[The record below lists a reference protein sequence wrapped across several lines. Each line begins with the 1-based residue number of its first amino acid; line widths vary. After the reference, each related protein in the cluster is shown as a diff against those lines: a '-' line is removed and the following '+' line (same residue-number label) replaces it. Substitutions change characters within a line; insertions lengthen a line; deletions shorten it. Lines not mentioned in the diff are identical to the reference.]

1 MSGGEAREDV
11 AEPELGIKTEAGG
24 LEYGVEDGAT
34 FAAAVG
40 AETGK
45 FLRVTAMPRSAR
57 SAGLLS
63 IAMRPSSV
71 SRASAPHAPS
81 AQCSALARLVLAERR
96 RRWASIRSRSSLRMG
111 TASAWRMANRCWGWW
126 PVIRRSMS

>member
-1 MSGGEAREDV
+1 MSGSEAGEDV
-11 AEPELGIKTEAGG
+11 AEPELGIETIEAGG
-24 LEYGVEDGAT
+24 LEHGVEDGGT

-71 SRASAPHAPS
+71 
-81 AQCSALARLVLAERR
+81 
-96 RRWASIRSRSSLRMG
+96 
-111 TASAWRMANRCWGWW
+111 
-126 PVIRRSMS
+126 